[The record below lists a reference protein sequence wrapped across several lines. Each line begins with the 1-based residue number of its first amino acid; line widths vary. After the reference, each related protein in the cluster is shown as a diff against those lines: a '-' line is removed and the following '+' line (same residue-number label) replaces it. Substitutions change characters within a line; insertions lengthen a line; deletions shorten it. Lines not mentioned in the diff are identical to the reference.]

1 MCINEKVRTELDFIE
16 NNYDVRIL
24 YACESGSRSWGFESP
39 DSDFDVRFV
48 YVRPIKDYLRLED
61 VRDVIEWPR
70 IDDLDVNG
78 WDLTKFLTLMRA
90 SNPTVFEWLGS
101 PIVYHEDSHWNLVR
115 RASNDCFS
123 PLKSAHHYLGMA
135 THNYNEH
142 MKRESVRP
150 KKVLY
155 VIRAILA
162 CRHVTNRYSRPPV
175 SFDELADEWLEHEMA
190 PIVDNLL
197 AVKRSEAEDFTIS
210 HDSHA
215 LLFDKCKR
223 WAAESLETLNQDVLS
238 LRRTEKCRWDDLN
251 DVFWSFLGL

>member
-1 MCINEKVRTELDFIE
+1 MDMNEKVRTELDFIE
-16 NNYDVRIL
+16 NNYDVRIVF
-24 YACESGSRSWGFESP
+24 ACESGSRSWGFESP
-39 DSDFDVRFV
+39 DSDYDVRFV
-48 YVRPIKDYLRLED
+48 YVRPIKDYLRLD
-61 VRDVIEWPR
+61 KVRDVIEWPR

-115 RASNDCFS
+115 RASHDCFS

-142 MKRESVRP
+142 MKRDSVRP

-162 CRHVTNRYSRPPV
+162 CRHVTKSFSVPPV
-175 SFDELADEWLEHEMA
+175 SFSKLADEWLEHEMT
-190 PIVDNLL
+190 PFVNNLL
-197 AVKRSEAEDFTIS
+197 DLKRSEAEDFTIS